1 MNGWT
6 VETGVMHMN
15 NITPSSKKKTSISVR
30 EMRQI
35 LGLNKVESY
44 WLVHQ
49 NRFRTIV
56 AAGRMRIM
64 LDSFEEWY
72 AGQFHYKKVNGE
84 APGSK
89 WEKTTMSIRE
99 AAALLGL
106 QEATLYDLLKK
117 KPFQTIQV
125 DNRTRIDRTS
135 FWAWYESQDFYRTV
149 ADQQADRLKFGET
162 LTMPEV
168 ARLLGTHRNNV
179 YYLVQKGCFETIQT
193 SRTKLICKD
202 SFERWYKGQSK
213 YRIVSAANGGDED
226 GIHC

>member
-1 MNGWT
+1 
-6 VETGVMHMN
+6 
-15 NITPSSKKKTSISVR
+15 
-30 EMRQI
+30 
-35 LGLNKVESY
+35 
-44 WLVHQ
+44 
-49 NRFRTIV
+49 
-56 AAGRMRIM
+56 M

-125 DNRTRIDRTS
+125 DNRTRIDRIS

-213 YRIVSAANGGDED
+213 YRIVSAANGGDKD

>member
-6 VETGVMHMN
+6 TGTGVMRMSN
-15 NITPSSKKKTSISVR
+15 LTPSPKGKTSISVR

-35 LGLNKVESY
+35 LGLKKVEAY

-49 NRFRTIV
+49 NRFRTIT

-99 AAALLGL
+99 TASLLGM
-106 QEATLYDLLKK
+106 QDATLYDLLKK
-117 KPFQTIQV
+117 KPFQVIHV
-125 DNRTRIDRTS
+125 DNKTRIDRAS
-135 FWAWYESQDFYRTV
+135 FWTWYESQDFYRTV
-149 ADQQADRLKFGET
+149 ADQQADSQKSGET

-168 ARLLGTHRNNV
+168 ARILGVHRNNI

-193 SRTKLICKD
+193 PRTKLIRKD
-202 SFERWYKGQSK
+202 SFDRWYEGQKK
-213 YRIVSAANGGDED
+213 YRIVSTVDGGDKD

>member
-1 MNGWT
+1 
-6 VETGVMHMN
+6 
-15 NITPSSKKKTSISVR
+15 
-30 EMRQI
+30 
-35 LGLNKVESY
+35 
-44 WLVHQ
+44 
-49 NRFRTIV
+49 
-56 AAGRMRIM
+56 M

-125 DNRTRIDRTS
+125 DNRTRIDRAS

-149 ADQQADRLKFGET
+149 ADQRADRLKYGET

>member
-1 MNGWT
+1 MSDKEATTMT
-6 VETGVMHMN
+6 VRAMGALLGL
-15 NITPSSKKKTSISVR
+15 KKT
-30 EMRQI
+30 
-35 LGLNKVESY
+35 ESY
-44 WLVHQ
+44 YLV
-49 NRFRTIV
+49 NKKVFDTVMV
-56 AAGRMRIM
+56 AGQKRVVKA
-64 LDSFEEWY
+64 SFEEWY

>member
-1 MNGWT
+1 
-6 VETGVMHMN
+6 
-15 NITPSSKKKTSISVR
+15 
-30 EMRQI
+30 
-35 LGLNKVESY
+35 
-44 WLVHQ
+44 
-49 NRFRTIV
+49 
-56 AAGRMRIM
+56 
-64 LDSFEEWY
+64 
-72 AGQFHYKKVNGE
+72 
-84 APGSK
+84 
-89 WEKTTMSIRE
+89 MSIRE

-125 DNRTRIDRTS
+125 DNRTRIDRAS

-149 ADQQADRLKFGET
+149 ADQQADRQKIGET
-162 LTMPEV
+162 LTMTEV

-202 SFERWYKGQSK
+202 SFERWYEGQSK

>member
-1 MNGWT
+1 
-6 VETGVMHMN
+6 
-15 NITPSSKKKTSISVR
+15 
-30 EMRQI
+30 
-35 LGLNKVESY
+35 
-44 WLVHQ
+44 
-49 NRFRTIV
+49 
-56 AAGRMRIM
+56 M

-125 DNRTRIDRTS
+125 DNRTRIDRAS

-149 ADQQADRLKFGET
+149 AISEPT
-162 LTMPEV
+162 V
-168 ARLLGTHRNNV
+168 
-179 YYLVQKGCFETIQT
+179 
-193 SRTKLICKD
+193 
-202 SFERWYKGQSK
+202 
-213 YRIVSAANGGDED
+213 
-226 GIHC
+226 

>member
-106 QEATLYDLLKK
+106 QEAT
-117 KPFQTIQV
+117 
-125 DNRTRIDRTS
+125 

-149 ADQQADRLKFGET
+149 ADQQADRLKYGET

-168 ARLLGTHRNNV
+168 ARLLGTHRKNV

-193 SRTKLICKD
+193 SRTKMH
-202 SFERWYKGQSK
+202 GSK
-213 YRIVSAANGGDED
+213 NGS
-226 GIHC
+226 IST